1 MINIRFIIS
10 TLLLIAIS
18 IATPTFAGEYKV
30 IVLPNSTIDVSHKNK
45 VNNVDIEEMLAK
57 KVINRMEEQGLA
69 CAPTLNILRIGIIN
83 NPYFSPN
90 ASNPMNNA
98 KIISK
103 SYNVPKVLL
112 ISSKVI
118 VKTPAQQREFWKS
131 LNIPALTSAESDL
144 RLITTATMY
153 DMKTDQ
159 VLWSDVYQQKMGK
172 TSEGVHSIKLAKV
185 NSYYDKITDR
195 MLEDLKTTTSTSAI
209 LVGENKIPEWGKGGR
224 YAINRSISDIKPDN
238 KKTKTIAAAQEVQ
251 MVQPKVT
258 KVKLTKEP
266 QNTFLRKI
274 QLSWHNKCVAFQ
286 NFQTKREI
294 ENARKLVGDNN
305 QQVKENKK
313 TFPKLSFKKQ
323 NSSKKISE
331 KTTANKFKLQKKETK
346 ITANKAENK
355 VAKTKPIKVKK
366 SENKIAKNIQPTE
379 KKTNSFGKNV
389 ASSFNKTKENMH
401 NFVANL
407 KPKKADKVA
416 KKESKPIVDKKVK
429 NTEKKVAQKTQNV
442 EKKPSAFS
450 KTKQNMHN
458 FVANLKPK
466 KADKVA
472 KKETKPIV
480 DKKVKNTE
488 KKVAQ
493 KPHNVEKKPSTFSKT
508 KQNVHNFV
516 ANLKPKKTNKVAKEK
531 QETVKK
537 VNKTEKKIAKAPMTA
552 DKKIAKVAQTPKVTT
567 KANRNSFG
575 KKMAASFNKT
585 KQNVHNF
592 VANLKPKK
600 HETVAKEKPQI
611 KQIKEEKKTVITEQK
626 AKQTTVKTAKSKA
639 EPTKQASADKPTIGK
654 KISGKINGKYTQVK
668 QAYIEK
674 RNKQIQQE
682 KKEEHYT
689 TVIAPVTDGDENIN
703 SYIQTKPK
711 NNSWNYT
718 PRFNS
723 LVNDI

>member
-103 SYNVPKVLL
+103 SYNVLKVLL

-416 KKESKPIVDKKVK
+416 KKE
-429 NTEKKVAQKTQNV
+429 
-442 EKKPSAFS
+442 
-450 KTKQNMHN
+450 
-458 FVANLKPK
+458 
-466 KADKVA
+466 
-472 KKETKPIV
+472 TKPIV

-703 SYIQTKPK
+703 SYIQTKPR

>member
-313 TFPKLSFKKQ
+313 TFPKLSFMKQ

-389 ASSFNKTKENMH
+389 ASSFNKTKE
-401 NFVANL
+401 
-407 KPKKADKVA
+407 
-416 KKESKPIVDKKVK
+416 
-429 NTEKKVAQKTQNV
+429 
-442 EKKPSAFS
+442 
-450 KTKQNMHN
+450 NMHN

-585 KQNVHNF
+585 
-592 VANLKPKK
+592 
-600 HETVAKEKPQI
+600 
-611 KQIKEEKKTVITEQK
+611 
-626 AKQTTVKTAKSKA
+626 
-639 EPTKQASADKPTIGK
+639 
-654 KISGKINGKYTQVK
+654 
-668 QAYIEK
+668 
-674 RNKQIQQE
+674 
-682 KKEEHYT
+682 
-689 TVIAPVTDGDENIN
+689 
-703 SYIQTKPK
+703 
-711 NNSWNYT
+711 
-718 PRFNS
+718 
-723 LVNDI
+723 